1 MRLTGILVKAGAAT
15 FAAVLGVGLLG
26 APVGAE
32 PSPAPSGA
40 AAEDKPVLGKKLCT
54 VTGPTANTPGLT
66 ELSGLVAVGT
76 SYYAINDSNDVKS
89 SMKLFKLNSACKVT
103 NSYKYTGDG
112 ALDPEDVAVGP
123 NNEIWIADTG
133 DAKINNENFTV
144 GHERQ
149 RIALWKFAG
158 GKITGPYRM
167 SYPAKKFDAEALIID
182 AEGKPIIVTKDW
194 DFTAAEG
201 KTYLFA
207 PTGDLVAGGN
217 ATPMKELGSLT
228 LPRTTTANPMGGL
241 GRRQV
246 TGAAKNADGT
256 KVVLRTYADAF
267 EWDIK
272 GNDIVGALTK
282 DKPRVTHLPEEPF
295 GEAITYTADGSKL
308 LTVSETEQT
317 RTANAD
323 PQRPALLSYTPA
335 TEEFV
340 EAAPEKGP
348 EKEGKA
354 WYLSLFND
362 IGQLYLALSGV
373 GVFGVLLV
381 VLGVVGVIKGRKRK
395 GRKGGDADEGFEPAD
410 NSATTMLAP
419 VGVGGGGYQS
429 GYYAEQGGGYDQGYG
444 QQYGGQQQYGQPGG
458 YDQNYGGQQYGGNGY
473 EGGQQGYDPGYGN
486 QGYGNQGQ
494 PGYGQQYGGQQYGGH
509 QQYQGQQ
516 YGGGQVYGDGVPQ
529 TEPAYYQPDGGYPN
543 QQGYEQYR

>member
-15 FAAVLGVGLLG
+15 FAAALGVGLLS
-26 APVGAE
+26 APAGAE
-32 PSPAPSGA
+32 PSPAPSGK
-40 AAEDKPVLGKKLCT
+40 AAEEKAVPGEKVCT
-54 VTGPTANTPGLT
+54 VTGPSANTPGLT
-66 ELSGLVAVGT
+66 ELSGLVAVGNT
-76 SYYAINDSNDVKS
+76 YYAINDSNDVKS
-89 SMKLFKLNSACKVT
+89 NMKLFKLNSACKVT
-103 NSYKYTGDG
+103 ASYKYTGDG

-133 DAKINNENFTV
+133 DAKINEDNFTV
-144 GHERQ
+144 SHDRP

-158 GKITGPYRM
+158 GKMTGPYRM

-207 PTGDLVAGGN
+207 PTGPLVAGGN
-217 ATPMKELGSLT
+217 PTPMKELGSLT
-228 LPRTTTANPMGGL
+228 LPRTQTANPMGGL

-246 TGAAKNADGT
+246 TGAAKNADGS

-272 GNDIVGALTK
+272 GNDIAGALTK

-295 GEAITYTADGSKL
+295 GEAITYSADGSRFI
-308 LTVSETEQT
+308 TVSETEQT
-317 RTANAD
+317 KTATAAA
-323 PQRPALLSYTPA
+323 QRPSLLKYTPD

-340 EAAPEKGP
+340 EEAPQKGP
-348 EKEGKA
+348 EKAGKA
-354 WYLSLFND
+354 WYLDLFDD

-395 GRKGGDADEGFEPAD
+395 GRKGGEVDDDFEPAD

-444 QQYGGQQQYGQPGG
+444 QQYGGQQYGQPGG
-458 YDQNYGGQQYGGNGY
+458 YDQGYGQQYGG
-473 EGGQQGYDPGYGN
+473 GQQGYEPGYGN

-516 YGGGQVYGDGVPQ
+516 YGGGQVHDGVHQ

>member
-15 FAAVLGVGLLG
+15 FAAALGVGLLS

-40 AAEDKPVLGKKLCT
+40 AEKAVPGKKVCT
-54 VTGPTANTPGLT
+54 VTGPSTNTSGLT

-76 SYYAINDSNDVKS
+76 SYFAINDSSEVASN
-89 SMKLFKLNSACKVT
+89 MKLFKLNSACKVT
-103 NSYKYTGDG
+103 NSYSYKT
-112 ALDPEDVAVGP
+112 AAVDPEDVAVGP
-123 NNEIWIADTG
+123 DGAIWIADTG
-133 DAKINNENFTV
+133 DSKINDENFTV
-144 GHERQ
+144 SHVRD
-149 RIALWKFAG
+149 RVALWKFAG
-158 GKITGPYRM
+158 GKMTGPYRL
-167 SYPAKKFDAEALIID
+167 SYPAKKFDSEALIID
-182 AEGKPIIVTKDW
+182 SEGKPILVTKDW

-207 PTGDLVAGGN
+207 PTGPLVAAG
-217 ATPMKELGSLT
+217 APTPMKEMGSLT

-267 EWDIK
+267 EWDVK

-282 DKPRVTHLPEEPF
+282 EKPRVTHLPEEPF
-295 GEAITYTADGSKL
+295 GEAITYSADGDKFITL
-308 LTVSETEQT
+308 SETAQT
-317 RTANAD
+317 KTATDAAQK
-323 PQRPALLSYTPA
+323 PSLLSYTPA
-335 TEEFV
+335 TKEFV
-340 EAAPEKGP
+340 EEAPQKGP
-348 EKEGKA
+348 EAAGKA
-354 WYLSLFND
+354 WYLDLFDD

-395 GRKGGDADEGFEPAD
+395 GRKGGDVDDDFEPAD

-444 QQYGGQQQYGQPGG
+444 QQYGGQQYGQPGG
-458 YDQNYGGQQYGGNGY
+458 YDPNYGGQQYGGNGY
-473 EGGQQGYDPGYGN
+473 DGGQQGYDPGYGN
-486 QGYGNQGQ
+486 QGYGNQPQ

-516 YGGGQVYGDGVPQ
+516 YGGQVHGDGVYQP
-529 TEPAYYQPDGGYPN
+529 EPAYYQPDGGYPN